1 MIFHVFLFHPS
12 LQWHDGDETTN
23 IIDRLV
29 RCQEVA
35 LYIKK
40 FPDVHRFLFWKED
53 FLDTA
58 IYEDGMSIKSLL
70 LNPKAKGYVG
80 KTIADTIMPILKEAK
95 GCDFA
100 FDDLESYL
108 EERKKTV
115 EAEQDVGLLVCDI
128 ESPFETVV
136 GGCDGILN
144 LHLNIILAGRF
155 TSDKLRSEG
164 KYVFDRLIFSRLND
178 AKFKDVAKSHPNKI
192 VNALR
197 VLNSYFPEEYF
208 ELLKSKSKDDALEE
222 FGIVHPEIDGCSSEA
237 YEESFDIEFELENGT
252 TLTKRCTPHLK
263 LNSNDLGQSKQYAR
277 IYFALPTSI
286 DEPLYVGRIITHA
299 ETKRSKGKKKK

>member
-12 LQWHDGDETTN
+12 LQWRGGDETTS
-23 IIDRLV
+23 IIDRLIK
-29 RCQEVA
+29 CQEVA

-40 FPDVHRFLFWKED
+40 FPEAHRFLFWKEE

-58 IYEDGMSIKSLL
+58 VDEDGTSIKSLL
-70 LNPKAKGYVG
+70 LNPKIKGYVG
-80 KTIADTIMPILKEAK
+80 KTVANAIMPILKEAK
-95 GCDFA
+95 GTGFA
-100 FDDLESYL
+100 FDDLETYL
-108 EERKKTV
+108 DGRENLGD
-115 EAEQDVGLLVCDI
+115 AEQDVGLLVCDV
-128 ESPFETVV
+128 ESPFETVI
-136 GGCDGILN
+136 GCCDDILN
-144 LHLNIILAGRF
+144 LRLNIILAGRF
-155 TSDKLRSEG
+155 TSDKLRREG

-197 VLNSYFPEEYF
+197 LLNDCFPEEYF

-222 FGIVHPEIDGCSSEA
+222 FGIVHSEIDGCSSEA

-252 TLTKRCTPHLK
+252 KLIKRCTPHLK
-263 LNSNDLGQSKQYAR
+263 LNSNDQGQSKQYAR
-277 IYFALPTSI
+277 IYFALPSSK

-299 ETKRSKGKKKK
+299 ETKKSKGKKKK